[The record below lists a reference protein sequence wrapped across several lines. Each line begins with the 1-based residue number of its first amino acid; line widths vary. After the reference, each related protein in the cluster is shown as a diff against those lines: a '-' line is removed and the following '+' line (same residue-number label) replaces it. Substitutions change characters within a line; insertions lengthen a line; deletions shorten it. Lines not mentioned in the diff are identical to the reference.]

1 MLPLI
6 TLRLQNQLLVQ
17 PPFDAP
23 QQVVEWMGAVQAQD
37 YRMAKWAVGCR
48 TASTDATQIEAALNR
63 GDILRTHLLR
73 PTWHF
78 VSSKDL
84 RWMLSLTADRIRAA
98 NDSYARGTDAALDSK
113 SIHRYMNLLQKTLEG
128 NKHRTKEEIGEA
140 LNQRGIPLSQYA
152 LRHLLMRAE
161 TDGIV
166 CSGADKKGTATY
178 ALLDERA
185 PHGEEPSREEALA
198 RLARIYFRS
207 HSPATLADFTWW
219 SGLTATEARR
229 AVASIAE
236 ELTTEHFGDREFFVF
251 RNAAAAAPCDTTH
264 LLPAYDQYLIG
275 YKDRSGVLAKEHLQ
289 SLQLPRNFPTG
300 YPLRRTD
307 RRQLETNR
315 RTRERHHTNDLMGK
329 CRPQSTGCR
338 HRTVPFVHRRN
349 KVGKQ
354 SGGFVK

>member
-1 MLPLI
+1 MTTL
-6 TLRLQNQLLVQ
+6 TELRLRNQLLLQ

-166 CSGADKKGTATY
+166 CSGADKKGTTTY
-178 ALLDERA
+178 ALLDERT
-185 PHGEEPSREEALA
+185 PRGEEPSREEALA

-236 ELTTEHFGDREFFVF
+236 ALSTEHFVDRDFFVF
-251 RNAAAAAPCDTTH
+251 RNAAA
-264 LLPAYDQYLIG
+264 
-275 YKDRSGVLAKEHLQ
+275 DRKSV
-289 SLQLPRNFPTG
+289 
-300 YPLRRTD
+300 
-307 RRQLETNR
+307 
-315 RTRERHHTNDLMGK
+315 
-329 CRPQSTGCR
+329 
-338 HRTVPFVHRRN
+338 V
-349 KVGKQ
+349 
-354 SGGFVK
+354 

>member
-1 MLPLI
+1 MTTL
-6 TLRLQNQLLVQ
+6 TELRLRNQLLLQ

-166 CSGADKKGTATY
+166 CSGADKKGTTTY

-185 PHGEEPSREEALA
+185 PRGEEPSREEALA
-198 RLARIYFRS
+198 RLVRIYFRS

-275 YKDRSGVLAKEHLQ
+275 YKDRSDVLAHLQ

-315 RTRERHHTNDLMGK
+315 RTRERHHTNDLMGRY
-329 CRPQSTGCR
+329 RPRGTGCR

>member
-1 MLPLI
+1 MTTL
-6 TLRLQNQLLVQ
+6 TELRLRNQLLLQ

-166 CSGADKKGTATY
+166 CSGADKKGTTTY

-185 PHGEEPSREEALA
+185 PRGEEPSREEALA
-198 RLARIYFRS
+198 RLVRIYFR
-207 HSPATLADFTWW
+207 
-219 SGLTATEARR
+219 TATEARR

-275 YKDRSGVLAKEHLQ
+275 YKDRSDVLAKEHTSKAFNSHGIFQPVILCDGQ
-289 SLQLPRNFPTG
+289 IVGNWK
-300 YPLRRTD
+300 RTAGRGNVTIQTTLWVD
-307 RRQLETNR
+307 
-315 RTRERHHTNDLMGK
+315 
-329 CRPQSTGCR
+329 
-338 HRTVPFVHRRN
+338 TVPEALDAAIARYRSFI
-349 KVGKQ
+349 
-354 SGGFVK
+354 GGTKSENSPEAL

>member
-6 TLRLQNQLLVQ
+6 TLRLQNQLLVR
-17 PPFDAP
+17 PPFDSP
-23 QQVVEWMGAVQAQD
+23 QQVVEWMGAIQAQD

-84 RWMLSLTADRIRAA
+84 RWMLSLTADRIRTA
-98 NDSYARGTDAALDSK
+98 NESFARGTDAEFTPRLLSR
-113 SIHRYMNLLQKTLEG
+113 SLELLQKMLEG

-161 TDGIV
+161 TDGVV

-185 PHGEEPSREEALA
+185 PRGEEPSREEALA

-207 HSPATLADFTWW
+207 YSPATLADFTWW

-275 YKDRSGVLAKEHLQ
+275 YKDRSDVLAKEHTSKAFNSHGIFQPVILCDGQ
-289 SLQLPRNFPTG
+289 IVGNWKRTAGRGNVTIQTTLWEDTAPESLDAAVARYRLFI
-300 YPLRRTD
+300 
-307 RRQLETNR
+307 
-315 RTRERHHTNDLMGK
+315 
-329 CRPQSTGCR
+329 
-338 HRTVPFVHRRN
+338 
-349 KVGKQ
+349 
-354 SGGFVK
+354 GGTKSENSPEAL

>member
-1 MLPLI
+1 MTTL
-6 TLRLQNQLLVQ
+6 TELRLRNQLLLR

-98 NDSYARGTDAALDSK
+98 SESFARGTDAEIAPRLLS
-113 SIHRYMNLLQKTLEG
+113 HYLEQLQKILEG
-128 NKHRTKEEIGEA
+128 NNHRTKEEIGEA

-166 CSGADKKGTATY
+166 CSGADKKGTTTY

-275 YKDRSGVLAKEHLQ
+275 YKDRSDVLAKEHASKAFNSYGIFQPVILCDG
-289 SLQLPRNFPTG
+289 RIVGNW
-300 YPLRRTD
+300 
-307 RRQLETNR
+307 
-315 RTRERHHTNDLMGK
+315 K
-329 CRPQSTGCR
+329 
-338 HRTVPFVHRRN
+338 RTVKKGSVTVQTALWEDAAPEMLDAAIARYRSFI
-349 KVGKQ
+349 
-354 SGGFVK
+354 GGTKSENSSEAL

>member
-219 SGLTATEARR
+219 SGLTATEARS

-275 YKDRSGVLAKEHLQ
+275 YKDRSGVLAKEHTSKAFNSHGIFQPVILCDGQ
-289 SLQLPRNFPTG
+289 IVGNWK
-300 YPLRRTD
+300 RTAG
-307 RRQLETNR
+307 RGNVTIQTTLWVNA
-315 RTRERHHTNDLMGK
+315 
-329 CRPQSTGCR
+329 
-338 HRTVPFVHRRN
+338 VPKALDAAIARYRSFI
-349 KVGKQ
+349 
-354 SGGFVK
+354 GGTKSENSPEAL

>member
-37 YRMAKWAVGCR
+37 YRMAKWAVCR

-275 YKDRSGVLAKEHLQ
+275 YKDRSGVLAHLQ

>member
-1 MLPLI
+1 
-6 TLRLQNQLLVQ
+6 
-17 PPFDAP
+17 
-23 QQVVEWMGAVQAQD
+23 MGAIQAQD

-98 NDSYARGTDAALDSK
+98 NESFARGTDAEFTPRLLSR
-113 SIHRYMNLLQKTLEG
+113 SLELLQKTLEG

-161 TDGIV
+161 TDGVV

-236 ELTTEHFGDREFFVF
+236 ALSTEYFGDREFFVF
-251 RNAAAAAPCDTTH
+251 RNAAAAAPPCDTTH

-275 YKDRSGVLAKEHLQ
+275 YKDRSDVLAKEHTAKAFNSYGIFQPVILCDGQ
-289 SLQLPRNFPTG
+289 IVGNWKRTAGRGNVTIQTTLWEDTAPESLDAAVARYRLFI
-300 YPLRRTD
+300 
-307 RRQLETNR
+307 
-315 RTRERHHTNDLMGK
+315 
-329 CRPQSTGCR
+329 
-338 HRTVPFVHRRN
+338 
-349 KVGKQ
+349 
-354 SGGFVK
+354 GGTKSENSPEAL

>member
-275 YKDRSGVLAKEHLQ
+275 YKDRSDVLAKDLQ
-289 SLQLPRNFPTG
+289 SLQLLRNFPTG
-300 YPLRRTD
+300 HPLRRTD

-315 RTRERHHTNDLMGK
+315 RTRERHHTNDLMGRY
-329 CRPQSTGCR
+329 RPRVAGCR
-338 HRTVPFVHRRN
+338 RRAVPVVHRRN

>member
-1 MLPLI
+1 MTTL
-6 TLRLQNQLLVQ
+6 TELRLRNQLLLQ

-84 RWMLSLTADRIRAA
+84 RWILSLTADRIRAA

-166 CSGADKKGTATY
+166 CSGADKKGTTTY

-185 PHGEEPSREEALA
+185 PRGEEPSREEALA
-198 RLARIYFRS
+198 RLAESISAATPPPRS
-207 HSPATLADFTWW
+207 PISPGGRDSPRPKPAAPWRASPKNSRPNISATGNFSYSATL
-219 SGLTATEARR
+219 R
-229 AVASIAE
+229 
-236 ELTTEHFGDREFFVF
+236 
-251 RNAAAAAPCDTTH
+251 
-264 LLPAYDQYLIG
+264 Q
-275 YKDRSGVLAKEHLQ
+275 
-289 SLQLPRNFPTG
+289 
-300 YPLRRTD
+300 PLRAT
-307 RRQLETNR
+307 RRICCPPTTN
-315 RTRERHHTNDLMGK
+315 T
-329 CRPQSTGCR
+329 
-338 HRTVPFVHRRN
+338 
-349 KVGKQ
+349 
-354 SGGFVK
+354 

>member
-1 MLPLI
+1 MLALI
-6 TLRLQNQLLVQ
+6 ILRLQNQLLVR
-17 PPFDAP
+17 PPFDSP

-48 TASTDATQIEAALNR
+48 SASTDATQIEAALNR

-166 CSGADKKGTATY
+166 CSGADKKGTTTY

-185 PHGEEPSREEALA
+185 PRGEEPSREEALA

-275 YKDRSGVLAKEHLQ
+275 YKDRSDVLAKEHTSKAFNSHGIFQPVILCDGQ
-289 SLQLPRNFPTG
+289 IVGNWK
-300 YPLRRTD
+300 RTAGRGNVTIQTTLWVD
-307 RRQLETNR
+307 A
-315 RTRERHHTNDLMGK
+315 
-329 CRPQSTGCR
+329 
-338 HRTVPFVHRRN
+338 VPKALDAAVARRN

-354 SGGFVK
+354 SGSFVK

>member
-1 MLPLI
+1 MTTL
-6 TLRLQNQLLVQ
+6 TELRLRNQLLLQ

-98 NDSYARGTDAALDSK
+98 NESFARGTDAEFTPRLLSR
-113 SIHRYMNLLQKTLEG
+113 SLELLQKTLEG

-161 TDGIV
+161 TDGVV

-207 HSPATLADFTWW
+207 HSPATLVDFTWW

-236 ELTTEHFGDREFFVF
+236 ALSTEYFGDREFFVF

-275 YKDRSGVLAKEHLQ
+275 YKDRSDVLAKEHTAKAFNSYGIFQPVILCDGQ
-289 SLQLPRNFPTG
+289 IVGNWKRAAGRGNVTIQTTLWEDTAPESLDAAVARYRLFI
-300 YPLRRTD
+300 
-307 RRQLETNR
+307 
-315 RTRERHHTNDLMGK
+315 
-329 CRPQSTGCR
+329 
-338 HRTVPFVHRRN
+338 
-349 KVGKQ
+349 
-354 SGGFVK
+354 GGTKSENSPEAL

>member
-1 MLPLI
+1 
-6 TLRLQNQLLVQ
+6 
-17 PPFDAP
+17 
-23 QQVVEWMGAVQAQD
+23 
-37 YRMAKWAVGCR
+37 MAKWAVGCR

-84 RWMLSLTADRIRAA
+84 RWMLSLTADRIRTA
-98 NDSYARGTDAALDSK
+98 NESFARGTDAEFTPRLLSR
-113 SIHRYMNLLQKTLEG
+113 SLELLQKTLEG

-264 LLPAYDQYLIG
+264 LLSLI
-275 YKDRSGVLAKEHLQ
+275 HI
-289 SLQLPRNFPTG
+289 
-300 YPLRRTD
+300 
-307 RRQLETNR
+307 
-315 RTRERHHTNDLMGK
+315 
-329 CRPQSTGCR
+329 
-338 HRTVPFVHRRN
+338 
-349 KVGKQ
+349 
-354 SGGFVK
+354 